1 MCPLEYWN
9 LAATGWSFTNWEELI
24 WQPLV
29 ACDVLVDS
37 DVGLLV
43 QLVLLVGETIS
54 STTNNS
60 SIHYTTLAQLN
71 Y

>member
-1 MCPLEYWN
+1 MCPLEYWY
-9 LAATGWSFTNWEELI
+9 LAATGWSFTNWGELI

-43 QLVLLVGETIS
+43 LLVLGETIS
-54 STTNNS
+54 STT
-60 SIHYTTLAQLN
+60 SIHYRYTLAQLN
-71 Y
+71 